1 MKKIKTV
8 ISEAKKLEG
17 QGNIKYQLWLDACG
31 VLYVQFIG
39 NDGPGTFSDLLFSA
53 SEYASTRNSKA
64 SIGFPN
70 GYDLINNCQ
79 KTSEN
84 ENDGAFLKA
93 VLCHLLP

>member
-1 MKKIKTV
+1 MKQIQSV
-8 ISEAKKLEG
+8 ISEAPKLEG
-17 QGNIKYQLWLDACG
+17 QGNVKYQLWLNDCG
-31 VLYVQFIG
+31 VLYVQIIG
-39 NDGPGTFSDLLFSA
+39 NDGSGTFSDLLFSA
-53 SEYASTRNSKA
+53 SQYASVRNSKA

-70 GYDLINNCQ
+70 GYDLINNCP